1 VSFPRKRESS
11 NDTVFWIPAFA
22 GMTKEHTSWS
32 TPSVT
37 MKQYY
42 VYILSSKRNG
52 TLYISVTNDLIK
64 RIYEHKNDLVDG
76 FTKQYQV
83 HSLVYFEIHTN
94 INEAIKREKSM
105 KKWLRKWKLEL
116 IEKNNPNWIDL
127 YELLVNE
134 KFPGFPLS
142 RE

>member
-1 VSFPRKRESS
+1 
-11 NDTVFWIPAFA
+11 
-22 GMTKEHTSWS
+22 MTKEHTSWS